1 MRRQPGSRLKGAG
14 PIGRPSVGT
23 VAAVVPRRSS
33 NRGPGDVE
41 DCIIVGA
48 GPAGLTA
55 AIYLARFHLSIR
67 LFDCGTSRAALIPCT
82 HNHAGFP
89 DGIAGSELL
98 GRMLEQAEL
107 YGARR
112 ELARVTRV
120 EREEEGFCVRVEA
133 REFRARTVL
142 LATGVINNRPAGMD
156 DALHSET
163 LARGLLRYCP
173 ICDAYEVTDKR
184 VAVIGTG
191 DHGTAEAVFLRGYT
205 SDLTLISPEAAH
217 ALEAQCEAELDK
229 AGIARVDGPCGGYA
243 IEGGQLL
250 LDTAGGRLG
259 FDSVYPA
266 LGSRVR
272 SDLAAEA
279 GAMSSEDDC
288 IVVDSH
294 QRTNIPGLFAAG
306 DVVKGLDQISH
317 AMGEG
322 GVAATTIRN
331 YLAELE
337 PLRR

>member
-1 MRRQPGSRLKGAG
+1 M
-14 PIGRPSVGT
+14 
-23 VAAVVPRRSS
+23 
-33 NRGPGDVE
+33 E

-55 AIYLARFHLSIR
+55 AIYLARFHLAIR
-67 LFDCGTSRAALIPCT
+67 LFDSGTSRAALIPCT

-89 DGIAGSELL
+89 EGISGPELL
-98 GRMLEQAEL
+98 ARMAEQAER
-107 YGARR
+107 YGAQR
-112 ELARVTRV
+112 ELARVTRI
-120 EREEEGFCVRVEA
+120 EREDEGFCVRVEA

-142 LATGVINNRPAGMD
+142 VATGVINNRPAGMD
-156 DALHSET
+156 DALHAEA
-163 LARGLLRYCP
+163 LAAGLLRYCP

-191 DHGTAEAVFLRGYT
+191 THGTREAVFLRGYT
-205 SDLTLISPEAAH
+205 SDLTLVSHEAEH
-217 ALEAQCEAELDK
+217 ALDPQCAGDL
-229 AGIARVDGPCGGYA
+229 ASNGIARIDGPCGSYA
-243 IEGGQLL
+243 IENGQLAF
-250 LDTAGGRLG
+250 DTAQGRLR

-272 SDLAAEA
+272 SELAAEA
-279 GAMSSEDDC
+279 GALTSADGC
-288 IVVDSH
+288 LVVDSH
-294 QRTNIPGLFAAG
+294 QRTNVPGLFAAG

-331 YLAELE
+331 HLAELK